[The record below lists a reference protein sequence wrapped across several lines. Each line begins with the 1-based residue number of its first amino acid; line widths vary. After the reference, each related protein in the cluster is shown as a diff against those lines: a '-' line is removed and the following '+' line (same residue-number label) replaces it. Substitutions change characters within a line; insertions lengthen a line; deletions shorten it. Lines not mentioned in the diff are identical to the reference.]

1 MFAARC
7 GSHNTPQQGGAPV
20 CLKCSSS
27 VVHSLLCSSLRCS
40 PQSTCQVVQCV
51 HERNFMGHDEPLDIG
66 VVVCL
71 GCEPFFSVGL
81 SSYAAVQFIQ
91 GAVSQLSMNSM

>member
-1 MFAARC
+1 M
-7 GSHNTPQQGGAPV
+7 
-20 CLKCSSS
+20 
-27 VVHSLLCSSLRCS
+27 
-40 PQSTCQVVQCV
+40 VQCV